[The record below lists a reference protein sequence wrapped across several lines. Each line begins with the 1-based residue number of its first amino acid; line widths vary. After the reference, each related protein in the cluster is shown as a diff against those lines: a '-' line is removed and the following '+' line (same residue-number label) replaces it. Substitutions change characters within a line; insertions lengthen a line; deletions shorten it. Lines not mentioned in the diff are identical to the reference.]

1 MNIIKG
7 LFAITCSVLSI
18 SSSFAQNGTLRGSII
33 DNETG
38 ESLIGATAQFVGT
51 SVGSVTDID
60 GKFSINNI
68 SAGTYV
74 LQVSYIG
81 YQTQK
86 VENVEIKAGEV
97 LILDIRLKTESTNLD
112 EIVVTA
118 QVIKNNEVALLTLQR
133 KSSLVLDGISAK
145 QFALNGDNDAASA
158 IKRVTGVS
166 VEGGKYVYVRGLG
179 DRYTKTALNSAEI
192 PGLDP
197 NRNTVQMDLFPSNLI
212 DNILIYKTFSPEIPA
227 NFTGGY
233 VNIST
238 KEFPDQLTIQGSAS
252 IGYNTN
258 ATFTENVIT
267 DDWGKGH
274 VFGRADKDRFVP
286 AIVADGVQPRSFN
299 LGEAQQLDRETK
311 SFNGSMAPKTYTPS
325 PNHSLSFSI
334 GNQKEI
340 FGKQIGFIGGLSY
353 QRTYEYFSSG
363 DVGRFFLPG
372 DVSAPALDTLYNLS
386 QNKSTETV
394 LLGGILNT
402 TIKLSSRHKIA
413 LNLMRNQGADASAS
427 FFEGLF
433 PFASGDDPN
442 FFFQGRSMTY
452 VERSLS
458 NAQLKG
464 EHIFG
469 AKNIKFDWTGSY
481 TLSEQEE
488 PDLKFFQNLRFGSNP
503 EQYTYDA
510 ISNNVRPASRYF
522 RSMGE
527 TNYDFKTNV
536 EVPVLI
542 NKLES
547 KIKFGASYVSK
558 DRNFDEQ
565 IIQYKPEPSAQP
577 FTGDVDA
584 YFANENLGLIG
595 ANNTL
600 PYGLIIQDNTTGGGS
615 YNGIEKVPAFYGM
628 IDWQATK
635 SLKVSTGAR
644 YEKTDIEVDNVN
656 AAPAER
662 FASLENNDILPAVNI
677 TKQLSDNSNLRIAY
691 GKTLARPTF
700 RELATFASFEFQG
713 DFQIIGNPFLKRT
726 TINNFDLR
734 WELFPKS
741 GEIISVS
748 TFYKDFTNP
757 IERAVDPN
765 TNDLATQ
772 IQFRNVAKAW
782 LSGIE
787 LEFRKK
793 LDFITPTLQKFSLG
807 VNLAYIYSQVDISEG
822 ELALIRIND
831 PGAKSQRAMFG
842 QSPYIV
848 NAILSYDNPEK
859 TINANINL
867 NVQGERLSVV
877 STGGIPNVFEQ
888 PRPTL
893 DFNVKKGLGNNWSM
907 KFAATNLLDAEYKQ
921 THTFKGE
928 DYNFSSYRL
937 GRNFSLGVSYT
948 IE

>member
-1 MNIIKG
+1 MNIKKSWFVIA
-7 LFAITCSVLSI
+7 LLISSI
-18 SSSFAQNGTLRGSII
+18 SSAYSQNGTLRGSII
-33 DNETG
+33 DNESG
-38 ESLIGATAQFVGT
+38 EGLIGATAQFVGT
-51 SVGSVTDID
+51 SIGSVTDID

-68 SAGTYV
+68 AAGTYV

-97 LILDIRLKTESTNLD
+97 LVLDIRLKTESTNLD
-112 EIVVTA
+112 EVVVTA

-145 QFALNGDNDAASA
+145 QFSLNGDNDAASA

-238 KEFPDQLTIQGSAS
+238 KEFPDQLTIQASAS

-286 AIVADGVQPRSFN
+286 GIVADGVQPRSFN
-299 LGEAQQLDRETK
+299 LIEAQQLDRETK
-311 SFNGSMAPKTYTPS
+311 SFNGSMALKTYTPS

-334 GNQKEI
+334 GNQKEL

-353 QRTYEYFSSG
+353 QRTYEYFSGG

-372 DVSAPALDTLYNLS
+372 NVTAAALDTLYNLA
-386 QNKSTETV
+386 QKKSSETV

-402 TIKLSSRHKIA
+402 TVKLSSRHKIG

-427 FFEGLF
+427 FLEGLF

-464 EHIFG
+464 EHVFG
-469 AKNIKFDWTGSY
+469 SKNIKFDWSGSY
-481 TLSEQEE
+481 TLSQQEE

-522 RSMGE
+522 RSMEE
-527 TNYDFKTNV
+527 TNYDFRTNL
-536 EVPVLI
+536 EIPVLI
-542 NKLES
+542 NRLES
-547 KIKFGASYVSK
+547 KLKFGASYVSK
-558 DRNFDEQ
+558 DRNFNEQ

-577 FTGDVDA
+577 FTGDIDA
-584 YFANENLGLIG
+584 YFANGNLGLIG
-595 ANNTL
+595 PNNTL

-615 YNGIEKVPAFYGM
+615 YNGVEKVPAFYGM

-644 YEKTDIEVDNVN
+644 FEKTDIEVDNVN

-726 TINNFDLR
+726 EINNFDLR

-741 GEIISVS
+741 GELISVS

-782 LSGIE
+782 LSGVE

-793 LDFITPTLQKFSLG
+793 LDFVTPALQKFSLG

-831 PGAKSQRAMFG
+831 PGASSQRAMFG

-848 NAILSYDNPEK
+848 NAILSYDNSEK
-859 TINANINL
+859 SINANVNL

-893 DFNVKKGLGNNWSM
+893 DFNFKKGLGNHWSM
-907 KFAATNLLDAEYKQ
+907 KFAATNLLDSEYKQ

-928 DYNFSSYRL
+928 QYNFSSYRL